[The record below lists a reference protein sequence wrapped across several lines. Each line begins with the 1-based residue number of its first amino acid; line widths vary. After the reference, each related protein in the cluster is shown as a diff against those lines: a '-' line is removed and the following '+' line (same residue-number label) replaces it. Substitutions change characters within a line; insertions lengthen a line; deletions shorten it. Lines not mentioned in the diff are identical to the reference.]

1 MKKIILLLMALAM
14 VFITITGAYA
24 EDKEIE
30 VEGTS
35 LLSRDD
41 ALRQAMRLAVEQS
54 VGVFVQLNIEIENYE
69 LKKDKIMSRS
79 QGYIKRYSVLKY
91 EKSGDVHLAKIRAT
105 VSLDKIKDDLLA
117 MKILLNS
124 MDLPTLVILIE
135 ENYIGMDN
143 LDMQIAETEL
153 YSTLA
158 AKGFDLVDKSQ
169 LESVKNQSRVRQ
181 ALSGNV
187 DAAKSIGLAV
197 DAQYIILGK
206 AVAQD
211 IGEAYPGTS
220 IKSIQATLQLK
231 VIQTQSGIVL
241 GSVVKNG
248 VAAHISPLT
257 GATKALITVVQKA
270 VQDYLVDTIAG
281 SFQDFLNN
289 GAPIKLNI
297 SGVKTF
303 KEYKLIVAGME
314 EIDKVVSSKKEG
326 WNKAGGLLVL
336 NLRFKGTSEEL
347 ASYLDDIQFS
357 NKELEIIDFAP
368 DRVDCNFKV
377 P

>member
-1 MKKIILLLMALAM
+1 
-14 VFITITGAYA
+14 
-24 EDKEIE
+24 
-30 VEGTS
+30 
-35 LLSRDD
+35 
-41 ALRQAMRLAVEQS
+41 
-54 VGVFVQLNIEIENYE
+54 
-69 LKKDKIMSRS
+69 MSRS